1 MRFSYFLTFFL
12 GQFSH
17 FLTFFEGDEPAVHQP
32 ELGRLDEAGLVL
44 PTFFIFF
51 NFLFSYNVLPT
62 GRLEL
67 PTLSLSLHL
76 LVPL

>member
-17 FLTFFEGDEPAVHQP
+17 FLTFFEGDEPAVHEP
-32 ELGRLDEAGLVL
+32 ELGGLDEAGLVL
-44 PTFFIFF
+44 PA
-51 NFLFSYNVLPT
+51 
-62 GRLEL
+62 GRLQL
-67 PTLSLSLHL
+67 PALSLPLHL